1 LATTLVAATVRCRS
15 APSGTLTGS
24 HRFVAFVS
32 GTIYAAPGAPPIRDG
47 TLLIDGDRISAVGTR
62 AQVTIPVG
70 AKVIDVASLTL
81 LPAFWNSHVHLLEPK
96 WNGIDSMPAAH
107 ADSLLQQMFTRYGFV
122 HVFDISSFPAIA
134 LPLRRRIRDDLIGPD
149 IFTTLMGFVP
159 PDGTPRYVPFR
170 MPELADVRSARD
182 SVRARITSGADAI
195 KLFPVPITRREPFPV
210 MPLEIVR
217 AVSAEAHANG
227 KRVFAHPTNLTGV
240 VIAVAGGVDILA
252 HSAPSAGPLPD
263 SVLREMQRK
272 GVALIPTLT
281 LWEDDYG
288 PDTTGMRRFVR
299 AGQAQVRSYAARGG
313 RLLFGTDVGYI
324 SRYDPTREYE
334 LLAEAGLDV
343 AAILRSLTTA
353 PAEEFGLGAR
363 TGRLVPGL
371 DADVVIVD
379 GDPTRDIRSLA
390 RVQFTLKRG
399 GILHSTGASGLP
411 TRW

>member
-1 LATTLVAATVRCRS
+1 LATVVVAATVGCRS
-15 APSGTLTGS
+15 ASSGAVTGS

-32 GTIYAAPGAPPIRDG
+32 GTIYATPGAPPIRNG
-47 TLLIDGDRISAVGTR
+47 TLLVDGDRISAVGTR
-62 AQVTIPVG
+62 SQVTVPAA
-70 AKVIDVASLTL
+70 AKVIDVAGLTL
-81 LPAFWNSHVHLLEPK
+81 LPGFWNSHVHLLEPK

-107 ADSLLQQMFTRYGFV
+107 ADSLLEQMFTRFGFV

-134 LPLRRRIRDDLIGPD
+134 LPLRRRIGDDLIGPD

-170 MPELADVRSARD
+170 MPELADAQSARD
-182 SVRARITSGADAI
+182 SVRARITLGADAI

-210 MPLEIVR
+210 MPIEIVR
-217 AVSAEAHANG
+217 GVSEETHTNG

-240 VIAVAGGVDILA
+240 VIAIAGGVDILA
-252 HSAPSAGPLPD
+252 HSAPMAGPFPD
-263 SVLREMQRK
+263 SVLRNMQRK

-299 AGQAQVRSYAARGG
+299 TGQEQVRAYAARGG
-313 RLLFGTDVGYI
+313 RILFGTDVGYV

-334 LLAEAGLDV
+334 LMAESGLDF
-343 AAILRSLTTA
+343 AAILQSLTTA
-353 PAEEFGLGAR
+353 PAAEFGLAAR
-363 TGRLVPGL
+363 TGSLAPGL
-371 DADVVIVD
+371 DADIVVID

-399 GILHSTGASGLP
+399 DILYSTGASALP